1 MHVLGDSV
9 LVHAALVLEALY
21 GGRLHSWLGLTFV
34 AMASG
39 NDQVPAGNNNAF
51 SAKSFLNGDQAKRI
65 LPNNDSPY
73 SLVMDNDLSQELELS
88 NYDKRLF
95 CQRKVADYSVQRNP

>member
-51 SAKSFLNGDQAKRI
+51 SAKSFLNGDQAKR
-65 LPNNDSPY
+65 
-73 SLVMDNDLSQELELS
+73 DNDLYQELELS
-88 NYDKRLF
+88 NYDRRLF